1 MGPSRK
7 PIAERPLPDA
17 PQLPETAYR
26 LLKATFGYDDF
37 RPGQAEVIAAVLSG
51 EPVLAV
57 MPTGS
62 GKSMCY
68 QLPALMQ
75 DGLTLVVSPLIA
87 LMRDQVQQMRLLGI
101 SAATLNSSNDDSEAR
116 AAWGELMRGD
126 LRLLFVSPERLM
138 TEGLIQR
145 LRQAKLR
152 RLAIDEAHCI
162 SEWGHDFRPEY
173 RQIREAAD
181 AMGGAQIVALTAT
194 ADAGTRKD
202 IVERLFDRQPR
213 IFVHSLDRPN
223 IHLRFAPKTKQRRQL
238 GEFLGRHRG
247 ENGIV
252 YSASRKG
259 TEALAAFLCAEGHQ
273 AIAYHAGMDQGL
285 RHRNQDRFLR
295 EDGIVAVATVAF
307 GMGINK
313 PDVRFVAHANMP
325 SSVEAYYQEIGR
337 AGRDGLPADTLT
349 LFGLDDMALRRRQ
362 IDDKQLDEDRRR
374 VEHMRLSTMTMLCE
388 SVSCRRQMLLAH
400 FGEQAEPCGRCDT
413 CSGKL
418 KRYDGTIDAQKLLSA
433 IWRTGQRFGADYITD
448 LLIGRANPTMSRAGH
463 DKLKTFGIGQDK
475 PKSTWTAILRQLF
488 AVNALESAS
497 DEHGGFRLTEKGD
510 AILRRGEPVTL
521 HEVAAEPSRGEKR
534 ERRRAAAQERGA
546 SGQELDAQ
554 ASEILA
560 ALKRLR
566 RELAQEEGIPAFMIF
581 PDRSLIEMAEKR
593 PASLAELRRIHGV
606 GERKLALYGE
616 AFLEA
621 LAEICR

>member
-1 MGPSRK
+1 M
-7 PIAERPLPDA
+7 
-17 PQLPETAYR
+17 
-26 LLKATFGYDDF
+26 
-37 RPGQAEVIAAVLSG
+37 
-51 EPVLAV
+51 
-57 MPTGS
+57 
-62 GKSMCY
+62 
-68 QLPALMQ
+68 
-75 DGLTLVVSPLIA
+75 
-87 LMRDQVQQMRLLGI
+87 
-101 SAATLNSSNDDSEAR
+101 
-116 AAWGELMRGD
+116 
-126 LRLLFVSPERLM
+126 
-138 TEGLIQR
+138 
-145 LRQAKLR
+145 
-152 RLAIDEAHCI
+152 
-162 SEWGHDFRPEY
+162 
-173 RQIREAAD
+173 
-181 AMGGAQIVALTAT
+181 
-194 ADAGTRKD
+194 
-202 IVERLFDRQPR
+202 
-213 IFVHSLDRPN
+213 
-223 IHLRFAPKTKQRRQL
+223 
-238 GEFLGRHRG
+238 
-247 ENGIV
+247 
-252 YSASRKG
+252 
-259 TEALAAFLCAEGHQ
+259 
-273 AIAYHAGMDQGL
+273 
-285 RHRNQDRFLR
+285 
-295 EDGIVAVATVAF
+295 ATVAF

-374 VEHMRLSTMTMLCE
+374 VEHMRLSSMTMLCE

-488 AVNALESAS
+488 AVNALESTS

-560 ALKRLR
+560 VLKRLR

-581 PDRSLIEMAEKR
+581 PDRSLIDMAEKR